1 MDRFRVAIAV
11 GRGSMSGGCCCGGVA
26 ALALRVVR
34 AVVAAV
40 PTTVRRKARRR
51 CVVVGVVGDGG
62 TGWLLGLLLLIERD
76 CIGVMGIWMIAHM

>member
-11 GRGSMSGGCCCGGVA
+11 GRGRMSGGCCVVVA

-51 CVVVGVVGDGG
+51 CVVGVVGDGG
-62 TGWLLGLLLLIERD
+62 TGWLLGLLLIERD